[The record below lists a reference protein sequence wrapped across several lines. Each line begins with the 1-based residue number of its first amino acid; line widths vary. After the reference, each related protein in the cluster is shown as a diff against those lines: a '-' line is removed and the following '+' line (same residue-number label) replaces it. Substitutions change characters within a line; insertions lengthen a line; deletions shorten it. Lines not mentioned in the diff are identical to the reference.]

1 MTEIEL
7 QQYLCTNYPKEDET
21 CDWKEMKN
29 LKNSFAAQE
38 GDDVISYVSAIA
50 NMEGGHLVI
59 GVQDKTLEIIG
70 TDLSKLMFNGSQA
83 TPESATFKLT
93 EHCTNLSSEGLFIE
107 EFVTD
112 DTHKTVWV
120 IHIPKH
126 LPRRPVY
133 AHKKA
138 WQRVKDSLVH
148 MRTERLET
156 ILNESLAVEDDW
168 SAMIIPEATIEDL
181 DPKAIEVA
189 RENYADKHPKLKEE
203 MKTWSDI
210 QFLNNA
216 KVTRNCQITN
226 TAIILLGKPQSEV
239 LISPAVSKIRW
250 ILKNNQNEER
260 DYEICS
266 CPMILTVEHIYKKV
280 RNLTYRMINPALETQ
295 YPDEMETYEPY
306 VIHEALNN
314 AIAHQI
320 YAKGGMINIVEFD
333 DRLVFTNLGSFIP
346 GNVRKV
352 LESDA
357 PQENYHNKFLAAAMV
372 ELEMVDTIG
381 SGIRRMFGY
390 QRKRLFPMPDYDFSD
405 GRVKLTIYGKVLDEN
420 YANMLA
426 HNTALTL
433 TEIEMLNRVQL
444 GKPLTDDEIAY
455 LRKHK
460 LVEGRKNA
468 MMVSKEIA
476 QQTGQKIEYSKH
488 KGLDDSKCEALLL
501 TALND
506 HSKLSFQDIKGL
518 LWNVLSDILD
528 DSQKNNKIKNLLK
541 KMKRK
546 GLIENETRGN
556 ISDWF
561 ISRE

>member
-138 WQRVKDSLVH
+138 WQRVKDSLVQ

-216 KVTRNCQITN
+216 KVTRNGQITN

-357 PQENYHNKFLAAAMV
+357 PQENYHNKFLTAAMV

-476 QQTGQKIEYSKH
+476 QQTGQKIEYSLN
-488 KGLDDSKCEALLL
+488 KGFDDQYYRDLILKALEEHGTLSRPEIDALLM
-501 TALND
+501 N
-506 HSKLSFQDIKGL
+506 KLP
-518 LWNVLSDILD
+518 NVLS
-528 DSQKNNKIKNLLK
+528 QKQKINKIGHLLGQLKTAGKIRVGEK
-541 KMKRK
+541 KRW
-546 GLIENETRGN
+546 LLV
-556 ISDWF
+556 
-561 ISRE
+561 

>member
-138 WQRVKDSLVH
+138 WQRVKDSLVQ

-203 MKTWSDI
+203 MKAWSDI

-216 KVTRNCQITN
+216 KVTRNGQITN

>member
-1 MTEIEL
+1 MTEQEL
-7 QQYLCTNYPKEDET
+7 KQYLCTNYPKEDET

-50 NMEGGHLVI
+50 NMDGGHLVI

-83 TPESATFKLT
+83 TPESAAFKLT

-112 DTHKTVWV
+112 DTQKTVWV

-138 WQRVKDSLVH
+138 WQRVKDSLVQ
-148 MRTERLET
+148 MRAERLET
-156 ILNESLAVEDDW
+156 ILSESLAVEDDW
-168 SAMIIPEATIEDL
+168 SAMIIPEATIDDL

-203 MKTWSDI
+203 MKAWSDI

-216 KVTRNCQITN
+216 KVTRNGQITN
-226 TAIILLGKPQSEV
+226 TAIILLGRPQSEV

-266 CPMILTVEHIYKKV
+266 CPMILSVERIYKKI
-280 RNLTYRMINPALETQ
+280 RNLTYRMINPALDTQ

-426 HNTALTL
+426 HNTSLTL
-433 TEIEMLNRVQL
+433 SDVEMLNRVQL
-444 GKPLTDDEIAY
+444 SKPLTDDEVAY

-468 MMVSKEIA
+468 LMVSKEIA
-476 QQTGQKIEYSKH
+476 QLTGQKIEYSLN
-488 KGLDDSKCEALLL
+488 KGFDDQYYRDLILKALEEHGTLSRPEIDALLM
-501 TALND
+501 N
-506 HSKLSFQDIKGL
+506 KLPD
-518 LWNVLSDILD
+518 VLS
-528 DSQKNNKIKNLLK
+528 QKQKIDKIGNLLAYLRK
-541 KMKRK
+541 QSSIRNVTGKRWE
-546 GLIENETRGN
+546 LARC
-556 ISDWF
+556 
-561 ISRE
+561 

>member
-70 TDLSKLMFNGSQA
+70 TDLLKLMFNGSQA

-138 WQRVKDSLVH
+138 WQRVKDSLVQ
-148 MRTERLET
+148 MRAERLET

-203 MKTWSDI
+203 MKAWSDI

-216 KVTRNCQITN
+216 KVTRNGQITN